1 MTTKLN
7 LTIDEKTAKRIK
19 SYAARKKTSVSKIVQ
34 EHFERVLK
42 TDKPDTTF
50 LEFINTYAGSIKG
63 NTDYDTAK
71 DEYLKK
77 KFYFRFFIKTCY
89 AIMYSRFL

>member
-19 SYAARKKTSVSKIVQ
+19 SYASRRKTSVSKIAQ
-34 EHFERVLK
+34 EQFEQVLK
-42 TDKPDTTF
+42 AEKPDTSF
-50 LEFINTYAGSIKG
+50 LDFINKYAGSIKG
-63 NTDYDTAK
+63 NTDYDKAR

-77 KFYFRFFIKTCY
+77 KYG
-89 AIMYSRFL
+89 L